1 VGPSNQVAVSAVHAV
16 LKQPGKKYNPLVL
29 CGKSGLGKTH
39 LLNAVGL
46 ELAKARGAVVAC
58 LSTQAFI
65 DELIAAIDGDRVAWW
80 QARYRRATALLL
92 DDIHL
97 IAGKDRTQE
106 ELFNLF
112 NLLHDGERQLVFTAP
127 AHPNTLE
134 GVEQRI
140 GSRLEGGLVVE
151 LLEPDRDVRRAVL
164 DRVFEQQQAI
174 PDDAMLD
181 YLADRPVD
189 SVRSLIALVQRV
201 MSAAVAEDLPL
212 SAGFAREV
220 LEGQPV
226 EQARGSSP
234 LRTSGLIVSSLGGIR
249 SREKMAWDWPDPTD
263 RMIEDLR

>member
-1 VGPSNQVAVSAVHAV
+1 M
-16 LKQPGKKYNPLVL
+16 
-29 CGKSGLGKTH
+29 
-39 LLNAVGL
+39 
-46 ELAKARGAVVAC
+46 
-58 LSTQAFI
+58 
-65 DELIAAIDGDRVAWW
+65 
-80 QARYRRATALLL
+80 
-92 DDIHL
+92 
-97 IAGKDRTQE
+97 
-106 ELFNLF
+106 
-112 NLLHDGERQLVFTAP
+112 
-127 AHPNTLE
+127 
-134 GVEQRI
+134 
-140 GSRLEGGLVVE
+140 VE
-151 LLEPDRDVRRAVL
+151 LLEPDREVRRAVL

-226 EQARGSSP
+226 EQARGSSA

-249 SREKMAWDWPDPTD
+249 SHEKMAWDWPDPTD